1 MRVIAGKAKGRKLS
15 DVKGPGTRPIT
26 DRAKS
31 ALFSILSYDVRDAQ
45 FLDLF
50 AGTGQV
56 GIEALSRGAAR
67 AVFVE
72 HGQGAIRT
80 IYANLRLTKLEENA
94 RVERADVFRFLT
106 GLPQTFDYVFIAPPQ
121 YRQLWIKTLHQIDN
135 MPAWL
140 AADGWAIVQIN
151 PVEYQP
157 VELVNLQLFDQR
169 TYGGVMLCFYSQVG
183 KVNGESFLQNTESV
197 LP

>member
-1 MRVIAGKAKGRKLS
+1 MRVIAGKAKGRKLT

-31 ALFSILSYDVRDAQ
+31 ALFSILSNDVQDAQ

-56 GIEALSRGAAR
+56 GIEALSRGAAH

-72 HGQGAIRT
+72 HGSEAIRT
-80 IYANLRLTKLEENA
+80 IYTNLRLTRLEENA
-94 RVERADVFRFLT
+94 KVERVDVFRFLT
-106 GLPQTFDYVFIAPPQ
+106 GMPMTFDYIYIAPPQ

-140 AADGWAIVQIN
+140 AEDSWAIVQIN
-151 PVEYQP
+151 PVEYEP

-183 KVNGESFLQNTESV
+183 TASGELSLLFDDN
-197 LP
+197 